1 VTVLWTW
8 IVAEPL
14 PSVVFGG
21 VPALEDSDEKSSVLA
36 FFDSFSGPAV
46 ASLLS
51 SFRFVPA
58 LLRSFRFKACP
69 IRVRWAM

>member
-1 VTVLWTW
+1 MTVLLAW

-14 PSVVFGG
+14 PSATFGG
-21 VPALEDSDEKSSVLA
+21 IPTLEDSDEEPSVLA
-36 FFDSFSGPAV
+36 FFDSFGDPPV
-46 ASLLS
+46 ASVVS

-69 IRVRWAM
+69 MRVR